1 MTIRIATITVEAQSP
16 RRLADFWSALLDYR
30 EVSHP
35 TTSIRIDD
43 PAGTGPTIL
52 FQPGRTKTHV
62 MKNRIHLDLRPVSR
76 DDAIERGLRLG
87 AARCD
92 SAQRGATSAK
102 QETSRG
108 PCSPTPKATSSASCN
123 RCMTLNRR
131 QRRRVDPLVVPQR
144 PTGEGAKDPGML
156 LMPISA

>member
-1 MTIRIATITVEAQSP
+1 MTIRIATITVEAHSP

-62 MKNRIHLDLRPVSR
+62 MKNRIHFDLRPVSR
-76 DDAIERGLRLG
+76 DDAIERALRLG

-92 SAQRGATSAK
+92 IGQPGDESWAVLADPEGNEFCILQSMHDLEQT
-102 QETSRG
+102 T
-108 PCSPTPKATSSASCN
+108 AS
-123 RCMTLNRR
+123 
-131 QRRRVDPLVVPQR
+131 Q
-144 PTGEGAKDPGML
+144 
-156 LMPISA
+156 S

>member
-1 MTIRIATITVEAQSP
+1 MTIRIATITVEAHSP

-62 MKNRIHLDLRPVSR
+62 MKNRIHLDLRPASR
-76 DDAIERGLRLG
+76 DDATERG
-87 AARCD
+87 AATRR
-92 SAQRGATSAK
+92 STVRH
-102 QETSRG
+102 R
-108 PCSPTPKATSSASCN
+108 PN
-123 RCMTLNRR
+123 RRRVVGRARRPRR
-131 QRRRVDPLVVPQR
+131 QRVLHPAID
-144 PTGEGAKDPGML
+144 A
-156 LMPISA
+156 